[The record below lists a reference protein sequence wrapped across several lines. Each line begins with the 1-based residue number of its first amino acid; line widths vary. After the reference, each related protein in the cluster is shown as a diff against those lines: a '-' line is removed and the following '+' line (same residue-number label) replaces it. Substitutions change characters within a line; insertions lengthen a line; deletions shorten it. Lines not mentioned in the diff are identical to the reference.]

1 MQRGCYCGRIPGSRL
16 FGRGQGRK
24 MYIYK
29 NQLYVLHKD
38 LCIFCELLWFDG
50 GHEKL
55 YNVCSDL
62 FLLMWIVKWHL
73 VDASGAKPKQED
85 TL

>member
-1 MQRGCYCGRIPGSRL
+1 VLLWTYSGIKAVWA
-16 FGRGQGRK
+16 GQGRK

>member
-1 MQRGCYCGRIPGSRL
+1 
-16 FGRGQGRK
+16 
-24 MYIYK
+24 MY
-29 NQLYVLHKD
+29 
-38 LCIFCELLWFDG
+38 FCELLWFDG

-73 VDASGAKPKQED
+73 MDASGAKPKQED